1 MNRYTYQ
8 WSNVRDSDPR
18 VRIVH
23 QNMVDAENENDAEG
37 LIVTIIQTWM
47 DDFNKKTSHA
57 TQGHMEELHLINM
70 EKLPDP
76 PKKPEG

>member
-1 MNRYTYQ
+1 
-8 WSNVRDSDPR
+8 
-18 VRIVH
+18 
-23 QNMVDAENENDAEG
+23 MVDAENENDAEG

-70 EKLPDP
+70 ETLPDP